1 MAERL
6 TEKQEIIL
14 YRLALLQD
22 EQGRQSSMVRLSEL
36 ENDKGYKELVDLEYL
51 TYEQFGEGKAAIANL
66 IVTLPGMRYCYDHL
80 DEMAALDA
88 KSRQQF

>member
-1 MAERL
+1 MTERL

-14 YRLALLQD
+14 YRIALRQD
-22 EQGRQSSMVRLSEL
+22 EQGRQSSMVRLSEI
-36 ENDKGYKELVDLEYL
+36 EGDEVYKELVDLEYL

-80 DEMAALDA
+80 DEMASLDA